1 MLHIL
6 FILCKRMLRN
16 FYRYD
21 SAHDRTLYVHAKK
34 YLYNYPKKPMIDDIV
49 KASESKE
56 DFMARIA
63 RRMQRKE
70 VPFSS
75 SSSHLGTLQN

>member
-1 MLHIL
+1 MTAHMIERCIL
-6 FILCKRMLRN
+6 
-16 FYRYD
+16 
-21 SAHDRTLYVHAKK
+21 HAK
-34 YLYNYPKKPMIDDIV
+34 NIYPKKPMIDDIV

>member
-1 MLHIL
+1 MIDRCILHAS
-6 FILCKRMLRN
+6 F
-16 FYRYD
+16 
-21 SAHDRTLYVHAKK
+21 H
-34 YLYNYPKKPMIDDIV
+34 NYPKKPMIDDIV

>member
-1 MLHIL
+1 MQHIL
-6 FILCKRMLRN
+6 FILCKRKLRN

-21 SAHDRTLYVHAKK
+21 SAHDRTLYIARGK
-34 YLYNYPKKPMIDDIV
+34 YPKKPMIDDIV